1 MQRSNGRV
9 CFSRFCYALDVFVM
23 KLWLLTNEVVTGYDT
38 YDSAVVAAP
47 DEATARMTH
56 PLEYKDDWD
65 GEYDRWPCWCRAED
79 VVAKYIGEASPET
92 EAGVICASFN
102 AG

>member
-1 MQRSNGRV
+1 
-9 CFSRFCYALDVFVM
+9 M

-47 DEATARMTH
+47 DEAAARMTH
-56 PLEYKDDWD
+56 PSEYVDGWD
-65 GEYDRWPCWCRAED
+65 GEMDRWPVWCA
-79 VVAKYIGEASPET
+79 AKNVIVEYIGEATPET
-92 EAGVICASFN
+92 QAGVICASFN

>member
-1 MQRSNGRV
+1 M
-9 CFSRFCYALDVFVM
+9 M
-23 KLWLLTNEVVTGYDT
+23 KLWLLTNETVSGYDT

-56 PLEYKDDWD
+56 PSLYKEEWD
-65 GEYDRWPCWCRAED
+65 GKPDRWPEWCAAED
-79 VVAKYIGEASPET
+79 VIVKYIGEADASIQ
-92 EAGVICASFN
+92 AGAVCSSYN